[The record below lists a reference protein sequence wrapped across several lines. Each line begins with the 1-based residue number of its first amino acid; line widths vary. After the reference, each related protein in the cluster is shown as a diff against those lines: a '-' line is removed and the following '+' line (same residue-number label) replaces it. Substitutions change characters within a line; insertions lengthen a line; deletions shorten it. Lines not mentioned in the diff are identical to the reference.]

1 LTTNQKVNRDGD
13 PSRTALDESSVAEA
27 RDRLAGLL
35 PDDALQAALEGLA
48 PEEITGPGGLLTQLA
63 GRVVETALGAELTEH
78 LGYPPGQAPPGGAGN
93 HRNGATPKTLQT
105 ELGPVEVRTP
115 RDRNAT
121 FEPRLV
127 GKRQTRLA
135 GLDEKILALYA
146 GGMTVRDIA
155 AHLSELYGVEV
166 GRDTISRITDAVLED
181 VEAWRTRPLDAVY
194 PIVYFDALRV
204 KVRED
209 RSVRN
214 LACYLA
220 LGVTCDGEREV
231 LGIWWQ
237 ETEGAKFWLAVL
249 NDLRRRGVDDV
260 LISCVD
266 GLKGFPEAIEAVFPH
281 AWVQTCIVHL
291 IRAALRYVNYRDLKQ
306 VTAAL
311 RPIYTAANADQALV
325 ELERFDTEW
334 GGRYPAT
341 VRAWRDA
348 WEHVTPFLSLPEEL
362 RRAVY
367 TTNTIEGLHR
377 QIRKAIKT
385 RGHFPDQ
392 QAATKLIYLA
402 IIKADAK
409 WQRNRTWSG
418 PRAALKIHFGDRYPG

>member
-1 LTTNQKVNRDGD
+1 MSTMQSKRRPEEG
-13 PSRTALDESSVAEA
+13 AEA
-27 RDRLAGLL
+27 SEPQAPPEAVADRLAGLL
-35 PDDALQAALEGLA
+35 PGEALEDALKGLE
-48 PEEITGPGGLLTQLA
+48 PEEITGPGGLLSKLA
-63 GRVVETALGAELTEH
+63 GRVIETALGAELTDH
-78 LGYPPGQAPPGGAGN
+78 LGHPPGGVPQGPN
-93 HRNGATPKTLQT
+93 VRNGSTSKTVATD
-105 ELGPVEVRTP
+105 LGPVKIHTP
-115 RDRNAT
+115 RDRDGT
-121 FEPRLV
+121 FDPKLV
-127 GKRQTRLA
+127 AKRQTRLA
-135 GLDEKILALYA
+135 GLDEKILGLYA

-155 AHLSELYGVEV
+155 AHLADLYGIEI
-166 GRDTISRITDAVLED
+166 GRDTISNVTDAILAD
-181 VEAWRTRPLDAVY
+181 VEAWRTRPLDEVY
-194 PIVYFDALRV
+194 AIVYFDALRV

-249 NDLRRRGVDDV
+249 NDLRRRGVQDV

-266 GLKGFPEAIEAVFPH
+266 GLKGFPEAIEATFPQ
-281 AWVQTCIVHL
+281 AWVQTCVVHL
-291 IRAALRYVNYRDLKQ
+291 IRASLRYVNYRDLKK
-306 VTAAL
+306 VTSAL
-311 RPIYTAANADQALV
+311 RPIYSAANAEAALV
-325 ELERFDTEW
+325 ELERFNSEW
-334 GGRYPAT
+334 GQRYPAT
-341 VRAWRDA
+341 VQAWRDA
-348 WEHVTPFLSLPEEL
+348 WEHMIPFLALPEEL

-409 WQRNRTWSG
+409 WQRSRTWSA

>member
-1 LTTNQKVNRDGD
+1 MSTMQSKRRAQQG
-13 PSRTALDESSVAEA
+13 AEA
-27 RDRLAGLL
+27 SEPQAAPEAVADRLAGLL
-35 PDDALQAALEGLA
+35 PEDALEDALKGLE
-48 PEEITGPGGLLTQLA
+48 PDEITGPGGLLSQLA
-63 GRVVETALGAELTEH
+63 GRVIESALGAELTDH
-78 LGYPPGQAPPGGAGN
+78 LGHPPGGLPQGPN
-93 HRNGATPKTLQT
+93 VRNGSTSKTVATD
-105 ELGPVEVRTP
+105 LGPVKIRTP
-115 RDRNAT
+115 RDRDGSFA
-121 FEPRLV
+121 PQLL

-135 GLDEKILALYA
+135 GLDDKILALYA
-146 GGMTVRDIA
+146 GGMTVRDIS
-155 AHLSELYGVEV
+155 AHLAELYGIEI
-166 GRDTISRITDAVLED
+166 GRDTISNVTDAILAD
-181 VEAWRTRPLDAVY
+181 VEAWRTRPLDEVY

-249 NDLRRRGVDDV
+249 NDLRRRGVQDV

-266 GLKGFPEAIEAVFPH
+266 GLKGFPEAIEATFPQ
-281 AWVQTCIVHL
+281 AWIQTCVVHL
-291 IRAALRYVNYRDLKQ
+291 IRASLRYVNYRDLKK
-306 VTAAL
+306 VASAL
-311 RPIYTAANADQALV
+311 RPIYSAANADQARS
-325 ELERFDTEW
+325 ELERFDTDW
-334 GGRYPAT
+334 GQRYPAT

-348 WEHVTPFLSLPEEL
+348 WEHMIPFLALPEEL

-392 QAATKLIYLA
+392 QAATKLIYSA

-409 WQRNRTWSG
+409 WQRSRTWSA

>member
-249 NDLRRRGVDDV
+249 NDLRRRGVGDV

-266 GLKGFPEAIEAVFPH
+266 GLKGFPEAIEAVYPH

-291 IRAALRYVNYRDLKQ
+291 IRASLRYVNYRDLKK

-362 RRAVY
+362 RKAVY

>member
-1 LTTNQKVNRDGD
+1 MSTMKSKRRHEGGAD
-13 PSRTALDESSVAEA
+13 PGQQEPEA
-27 RDRLAGLL
+27 VVDRLAGLL
-35 PDDALQAALEGLA
+35 PEEALRDALKGLE
-48 PEEITGPGGLLTQLA
+48 PDEITGPGGLLSELA
-63 GRVVETALGAELTEH
+63 GRVLQSALGAELTDH
-78 LGYPPGQAPPGGAGN
+78 LGHPPGGVPAGAN
-93 HRNGATPKTLQT
+93 VRNGSTPKTVNT
-105 ELGPVEVRTP
+105 DMGPVQVNTP
-115 RDRNAT
+115 RDRDGS
-121 FEPRLV
+121 FEPKLV
-127 GKRQTRLA
+127 AKRQRRLA
-135 GLDEKILALYA
+135 GLDDKILGLYA
-146 GGMTVRDIA
+146 GGMTVRDIS
-155 AHLSELYGVEV
+155 AHLAELYGVDI
-166 GRDTISRITDAVLED
+166 GRDTISTVTDAILAD
-181 VEAWRTRPLDAVY
+181 VEAWRTRPLDEVY
-194 PIVYFDALRV
+194 PIVYFDAMRV

-249 NDLRRRGVDDV
+249 NDLKRRGVQDV

-266 GLKGFPEAIEAVFPH
+266 GLKGFPEAIEATFPH

-291 IRAALRYVNYRDLKQ
+291 IRASLRYVNYRDLKK
-306 VTAAL
+306 VASAL
-311 RPIYTAANADQALV
+311 RPIYTAPNADQALI

-334 GGRYPAT
+334 GARYPAT
-341 VRAWRDA
+341 VRAWHEA

-402 IIKADAK
+402 IMKADAK
-409 WQRNRTWSG
+409 WQRNRTWNA

>member
-1 LTTNQKVNRDGD
+1 MSTMKSKRRLQEGAD
-13 PSRTALDESSVAEA
+13 PGPRQDAEA
-27 RDRLAGLL
+27 IVDRLAGLL
-35 PDDALQAALEGLA
+35 PEEALHDALKGLE
-48 PEEITGPGGLLTQLA
+48 PDEITGPGGLLSELA
-63 GRVVETALGAELTEH
+63 GRVIETALGAELTDH
-78 LGYPPGQAPPGGAGN
+78 LGHPPGGVPATTN
-93 HRNGATPKTLQT
+93 MRNGSIPKTVAT
-105 ELGPVEVRTP
+105 DLGPVQVNTP
-115 RDRNAT
+115 RDRDGS
-121 FEPRLV
+121 FEPKLV
-127 GKRQTRLA
+127 AKRQTRLA
-135 GLDEKILALYA
+135 GLDDKILGLYA
-146 GGMTVRDIA
+146 GGMTVRDIS
-155 AHLSELYGVEV
+155 AHLAELYGVQI
-166 GRDTISRITDAVLED
+166 GRDTISNVTDAVLAD
-181 VEAWRTRPLDAVY
+181 VEAWRTRPLDEVY
-194 PIVYFDALRV
+194 PIVYFDAMQV

-249 NDLRRRGVDDV
+249 NDLRRRGVQDV

-266 GLKGFPEAIEAVFPH
+266 GLKGFPEAIEATFPQ

-291 IRAALRYVNYRDLKQ
+291 IRASLRYVNYRDLKK
-306 VTAAL
+306 VASAL
-311 RPIYTAANADQALV
+311 RPIYTAPNADQALV
-325 ELERFDTEW
+325 ELERFDSEW
-334 GGRYPAT
+334 GQRYPAT

-348 WEHVTPFLSLPEEL
+348 WEHVIPFLSLPEEL

-409 WQRNRTWSG
+409 WQRSRTWSA

>member
-1 LTTNQKVNRDGD
+1 MSTMKSKRRPEGGAD
-13 PSRTALDESSVAEA
+13 PGQQEPEA
-27 RDRLAGLL
+27 VVDRLAGLL
-35 PDDALQAALEGLA
+35 SEEALRDALKGLE
-48 PEEITGPGGLLTQLA
+48 PDEITGPGGLLSELA
-63 GRVVETALGAELTEH
+63 GRVLQSALGAELTDH
-78 LGYPPGQAPPGGAGN
+78 LGHPPGGVPAGAN
-93 HRNGATPKTLQT
+93 VRNGSTPKTVNT
-105 ELGPVEVRTP
+105 DMGPVQVNTP
-115 RDRNAT
+115 RDRDGS
-121 FEPRLV
+121 FEPKLV
-127 GKRQTRLA
+127 AKRQRRLA
-135 GLDEKILALYA
+135 GLDDKILGLYA
-146 GGMTVRDIA
+146 GGMTVRDIS
-155 AHLSELYGVEV
+155 AHLAELYGVDI
-166 GRDTISRITDAVLED
+166 GRDTISTVTDAILAD
-181 VEAWRTRPLDAVY
+181 VEAWRTRPLDEVY
-194 PIVYFDALRV
+194 PIVYFDAMRV

-249 NDLRRRGVDDV
+249 NDLKRRGVQDV

-266 GLKGFPEAIEAVFPH
+266 GLKGFPEAIEATFPH

-291 IRAALRYVNYRDLKQ
+291 IRASLRYVNYRDLKK
-306 VTAAL
+306 VASAL
-311 RPIYTAANADQALV
+311 RPIYTAPNADQALI

-334 GGRYPAT
+334 GARYPAT
-341 VRAWRDA
+341 VRAWHEA

-402 IIKADAK
+402 IMKADAK
-409 WQRNRTWSG
+409 WQRNRTWNA